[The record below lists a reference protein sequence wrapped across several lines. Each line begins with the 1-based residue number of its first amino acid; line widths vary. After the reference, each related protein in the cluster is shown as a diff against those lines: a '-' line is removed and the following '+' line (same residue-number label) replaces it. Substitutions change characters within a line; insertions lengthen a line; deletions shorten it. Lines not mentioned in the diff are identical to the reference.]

1 MEFRLM
7 ARCRRLAHEHKRTR
21 RVEADAAGGAGQ
33 CLHSHEL
40 RVVMAGTLDAPQ
52 THVVVGANRDEA
64 QQSRVRGQSGGRPSR
79 GRVWALQGS
88 WRQVR
93 AGERDAVELTLH
105 RAHDDAFV
113 LRQRA
118 QSEPHELAYLM
129 RDAIGG
135 PCVTI
140 RGWQSVANR
149 WRIGGNPW
157 RSQSG
162 EIARD
167 TREISP
173 RYTSSRTAGS
183 AAPAAV
189 NGRPSGSRSVPRAA
203 ARSMRRSRVA
213 SLCQSSTAPSSPPEA
228 NRWPSGAVVSARTAP
243 SWA

>member
-52 THVVVGANRDEA
+52 THVIVGANRDEA

-79 GRVWALQGS
+79 GRMWALQGS

-140 RGWQSVANR
+140 RGWPSVANR
-149 WRIGGNPW
+149 WQSVAIGGDLRVG
-157 RSQSG
+157 RSS
-162 EIARD
+162 EIHGRSARD
-167 TREISP
+167 TRARVPPAARRPPPS
-173 RYTSSRTAGS
+173 TAGR
-183 AAPAAV
+183 A
-189 NGRPSGSRSVPRAA
+189 GREVCREPRQDRCVA
-203 ARSMRRSRVA
+203 VA
-213 SLCQSSTAPSSPPEA
+213 SRPCAKAALRRRRRPRRTVGRRAPS
-228 NRWPSGAVVSARTAP
+228 
-243 SWA
+243 

>member
-7 ARCRRLAHEHKRTR
+7 ACCRRLAHEHKRTR

-33 CLHSHEL
+33 RLHSHEL

-157 RSQSG
+157 PSV
-162 EIARD
+162 A
-167 TREISP
+167 ISEWGDRP
-173 RYTSSRTAGS
+173 RYTGDQPEIHELAYRRQRGARRRQRPAERVEKCAESRGKIDAS
-183 AAPAAV
+183 E
-189 NGRPSGSRSVPRAA
+189 SRCVLVP
-203 ARSMRRSRVA
+203 
-213 SLCQSSTAPSSPPEA
+213 
-228 NRWPSGAVVSARTAP
+228 
-243 SWA
+243 

>member
-40 RVVMAGTLDAPQ
+40 RVVVAGTLDAPQ

-149 WRIGGNPW
+149 WQSVAIGGDLRVG
-157 RSQSG
+157 RSP
-162 EIARD
+162 EIRGRSVRD
-167 TREISP
+167 TRARVP
-173 RYTSSRTAGS
+173 
-183 AAPAAV
+183 PAARRPPPSTG
-189 NGRPSGSRSVPRAA
+189 GRAGREVCREPRQD
-203 ARSMRRSRVA
+203 RCVGVA
-213 SLCQSSTAPSSPPEA
+213 SRPCAKAALRRRRRPRRTVGRRAPS
-228 NRWPSGAVVSARTAP
+228 
-243 SWA
+243 